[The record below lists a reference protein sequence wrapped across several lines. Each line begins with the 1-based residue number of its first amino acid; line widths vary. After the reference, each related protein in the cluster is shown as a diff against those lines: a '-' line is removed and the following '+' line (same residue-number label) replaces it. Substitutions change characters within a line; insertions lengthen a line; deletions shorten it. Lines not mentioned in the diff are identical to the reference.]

1 MLATSQISR
10 DGFSNNNPRKT
21 MRHFPL
27 FSVILMC
34 GALSAGCAGTSTSN
48 TGPTHTGFLSDYAKL
63 EPDTADPGARIYLKS
78 GVDWKKYDKV
88 MLDRIQVWLKDDA
101 DYKGIDPTQ
110 LKTLTDYF
118 QQAIVK
124 ALEPTYP
131 VVTQPGPDVLRVR
144 VAITDLIPTKPEMSV
159 VTLVVPYATV
169 ADLAAGGGTGSTP
182 YLGQTAI
189 EAEFLD
195 SRSNQVLAAYVDRE
209 IGKKYDI
216 NLSQGVGSAV
226 EKGVSSYTNAYSTWA
241 YAEAA
246 FDGWAGQLRKRLD
259 EAHGRTAPAN

>member
-1 MLATSQISR
+1 
-10 DGFSNNNPRKT
+10 

-27 FSVILMC
+27 FSVILLC
-34 GALSAGCAGTSTSN
+34 GALSAGCASTSTSDTEPMN
-48 TGPTHTGFLSDYAKL
+48 TGFLSDYAKL
-63 EPDTADPGARIYLKS
+63 EPDTEDPGARIYLKT
-78 GVDWKKYDKV
+78 GVDWKRYNKV
-88 MLDRIQVWLKDDA
+88 MLDRIQIWLKDDA
-101 DYKGIDPTQ
+101 DYKGIDPAQ
-110 LKTLTDYF
+110 LKELTDYF

-144 VAITDLIPTKPEMSV
+144 VAITDLIPTKPEISV
-159 VTLVVPYATV
+159 ATLVVPFGSA
-169 ADLAAGGGTGSTP
+169 ADIALGAAAGGTP

-195 SRSNQVLAAYVDRE
+195 SRTNQVLAAYVDRE

-216 NLSQGVGSAV
+216 DLSQGVVSGV
-226 EKGVSSYTNAYSTWA
+226 EQGVSSYTKAYSTWA

-246 FDGWAGQLRKRLD
+246 FDDWAGRLRKRLD